1 LRDDGIAAACL
12 LAVLGIDAHEEITDE
27 ETARRYTGALLLVR
41 GLRRLDH
48 IAKLLTT
55 NE

>member
-1 LRDDGIAAACL
+1 LRDDSIAAACL
-12 LAVLGIDAHEEITDE
+12 LAVLGIDMHEETTDE

-48 IAKLLTT
+48 IAKLLTAP
-55 NE
+55 E

>member
-1 LRDDGIAAACL
+1 LRDDGIAATCL
-12 LAVLGIDAHEEITDE
+12 LAVLGLDVHEEIPDE

-48 IAKLLTT
+48 ITKLLTAT
-55 NE
+55 E